1 MATLSSA
8 EFRNQHRVVNELKD
22 VAAVFARL
30 RQSPTA
36 AGGSREGRVCGCDAV
51 ACGGPGVPAPAAAG
65 LDCKTCR

>member
-30 RQSPTA
+30 RARLQPVA
-36 AGGSREGRVCGCDAV
+36 AAKGEFVGAMRWLA
-51 ACGGPGVPAPAAAG
+51 AGPGVPGPAAAG
-65 LDCKTCR
+65 LYCKTCR